1 MRKLMTIQTKEKL
14 NDVYAVDQPG
24 PGNACHNYV
33 VIKHNDDID
42 EELHYGGELAD
53 ILFQCGPRKEEYST
67 PGVIDSDLLEIVRD
81 RLTSFQNGDYANEY
95 NEKALEYVELALK
108 ALNDR
113 IEDRIKRDV
122 LGTNNK

>member
-1 MRKLMTIQTKEKL
+1 MRKLKTIQTNEKL
-14 NDVYAVDQPG
+14 NDVYAADQPG

-33 VIKHNDDID
+33 IVKHGDNAE
-42 EELHYGGELAD
+42 EELTE
-53 ILFQCGPRKEEYST
+53 ISFQCGPRKDESST

-81 RLTSFQNGDYANEY
+81 RLISCQTGDYANEY
-95 NEKALEYVELALK
+95 NKTALEHVELAIK

-113 IEDRIKRDV
+113 VEDRIKRNV